1 MKFAVALR
9 YVVACVLALVL
20 AAPALAKHDVVKH
33 KDIVWASPKGFDLT
47 LDILVPDT
55 ELEKKPVLVII
66 HGGGW
71 LINNKSIMSDLA
83 HSVAA
88 RSDIIAVNINYRLL
102 PDLDNTTTLNE
113 LVEDAMGAVLW
124 VKDHIHRYGG
134 DPDKIAVTG
143 DSAGG
148 HLAAMVT
155 LAGRELRS
163 HGFDKEP
170 LGFNPTYLPKG
181 ATAEQVAK
189 DDRLKV
195 QAAILSYAAFSFYE
209 TAKGGFE
216 QPGNPFWEW
225 GGAEARGVFGDGVN
239 VENNPDYYRAV
250 SVEQYLNPADTEAL
264 GPQFVLVGSLDELTT
279 PESAKQYVAQLE
291 ALGHSAQLKIYEGKG
306 HGFLDS
312 GCNEYTGGCFD
323 KIALPTVK
331 DMLEFLNEVFELQP

>member
-20 AAPALAKHDVVKH
+20 AAPALAAHDVVEY
-33 KDIVWASPKGFDLT
+33 KDVVWASPKGFDLT

-124 VKDHIHRYGG
+124 VKENIHRYGG
-134 DPDKIAVTG
+134 DPNKVAVTG

-155 LAGRELRS
+155 LAGRDLRS
-163 HGFDKEP
+163 HGFDDKP
-170 LGFNPTYLPKG
+170 LGFNPTYLPEG
-181 ATAEQVAK
+181 VSAEQVAK
-189 DDRLKV
+189 EDRLQV
-195 QAAILSYAAFSFYE
+195 QATILSYAAFSIYE
-209 TAKGGFE
+209 AAKGGFE
-216 QPGNPFWEW
+216 QQSNPFWEW
-225 GGAEARGVFGDGVN
+225 GGAKARGVLGEDINVN
-239 VENNPDYYRAV
+239 DHPEYYQAV
-250 SVEQYLNPADTEAL
+250 SVEQYLVNADTYAL
-264 GPQFVLVGSLDELTT
+264 PPQFVLVGSLDEVTT
-279 PESAKQYVAQLE
+279 PESAKQYVDQLQE
-291 ALGHSAQLKIYEGKG
+291 LGQPVQLKIYEGKV
-306 HGFLDS
+306 HAFLDT
-312 GCNEYTGGCFD
+312 GCSEYTGGCF
-323 KIALPTVK
+323 KELALPTVGH
-331 DMLEFLNEVFELQP
+331 MIEFLNGVFEL